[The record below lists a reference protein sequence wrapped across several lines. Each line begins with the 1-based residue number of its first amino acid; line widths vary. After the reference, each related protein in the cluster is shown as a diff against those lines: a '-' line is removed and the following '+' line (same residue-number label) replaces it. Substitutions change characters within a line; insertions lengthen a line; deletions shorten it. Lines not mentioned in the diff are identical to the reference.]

1 MVKESQHTSILNDPI
16 TKEDSEI
23 RSKGGKKVYK
33 TVRKQLAEQQQ

>member
-23 RSKGGKKVYK
+23 RSKGEK
-33 TVRKQLAEQQQ
+33 RSIKQSENN